1 MTPGTSR
8 PTVLLAPHPDDEVIG
23 AGGLLARL
31 AATGTPVH
39 IVHVTDGEL
48 SAAAVER
55 RRDQAR
61 LAARRLGAAN
71 VEFLGLTTRAL
82 RHQVGLVERLTELIG
97 VLRPAILLLPHEH
110 ESDQDH
116 AEVHLAGREAA
127 FSATSTMV
135 PSPAPTIDLVLG
147 FEVWSPIRRP
157 PLVLPLR
164 PDAAA
169 RKADAAAA
177 YQDEVERLGIG
188 EAGHGLSAYRGRMF
202 ASSDRAEAFTVEH
215 CTLDL
220 PLLVTGR

>member
-1 MTPGTSR
+1 MTQGAAR
-8 PTVLLAPHPDDEVIG
+8 PVVMLAPHPDDEVLG

-48 SAAAVER
+48 SIAAVER
-55 RRDQAR
+55 RRGQAR
-61 LAARRLGAAN
+61 LAARRLGATS
-71 VEFLGLTTRAL
+71 VDFLGLTTRGL
-82 RHQVGLVERLTELIG
+82 RHQAGLVERFTEVLSL
-97 VLRPAILLLPHEH
+97 LRPAVLFLPHQD

-127 FSATSTMV
+127 FLATSTMI
-135 PSPAPTIDLVLG
+135 PSPAPMIDLVLG

-157 PLVLPLR
+157 PLVLPLG

-169 RKADAAAA
+169 RKAEAAAA
-177 YQDEVERLGIG
+177 YQDEEERLGIG
-188 EAGHGLSAYRGRMF
+188 EACSGLSAYRGHMF
-202 ASSDRAEAFTVEH
+202 AGSDQAEAFSIER

-220 PLLVTGR
+220 PLLVLGR